1 MLAKIWKK
9 LLLAICIIACL
20 FNITSKIVNRTSLEV
35 NLKQANDGTG
45 ILDILKKDENTTSKS
60 DIIDGVKETVVEN
73 TSENNDN
80 KVENEKSEKSI
91 NSDFVVLY

>member
-35 NLKQANDGTG
+35 NLRQANDGTG

-73 TSENNDN
+73 ASKNNDSEV
-80 KVENEKSEKSI
+80 KEEKSVNSI
-91 NSDFVVLY
+91 NSDFVILY

>member
-9 LLLAICIIACL
+9 LLLAVCIIACL
-20 FNITSKIVNRTSLEV
+20 FNITSKIVNRTSLEA

-45 ILDILKKDENTTSKS
+45 ILDILKKDENVTSKS
-60 DIIDGVKETVVEN
+60 DIIDGVKETVVDN

-80 KVENEKSEKSI
+80 KVKNEKSEKSI